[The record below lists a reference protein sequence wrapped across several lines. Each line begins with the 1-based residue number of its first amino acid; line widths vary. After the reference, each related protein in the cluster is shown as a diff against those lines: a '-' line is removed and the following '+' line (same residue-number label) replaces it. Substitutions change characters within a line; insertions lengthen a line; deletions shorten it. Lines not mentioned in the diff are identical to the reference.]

1 MVQPLAE
8 AVGRCV
14 AHARAP
20 AMASAARAGP
30 ARGGMSPAAARRGR
44 RRRAAAG
51 QANAQASG
59 TTSPE
64 LCPPVVDVRPLRR
77 GAWRSAEAT
86 NTEARDRAVAEV
98 ATALENWGFYSVI
111 NHGVDEAVAAR
122 FEAAQREFFALPK
135 EEKRRVKRTADNSRG
150 WFDDE
155 LTKQRLDWKVI
166 IISKTGAAG
175 APFCVLPAC
184 HTLTRTSRS
193 YGRSALTLERR
204 TGGWTLAR
212 R

>member
-1 MVQPLAE
+1 
-8 AVGRCV
+8 
-14 AHARAP
+14 
-20 AMASAARAGP
+20 
-30 ARGGMSPAAARRGR
+30 MSWR
-44 RRRAAAG
+44 
-51 QANAQASG
+51 
-59 TTSPE
+59 
-64 LCPPVVDVRPLRR
+64 PP
-77 GAWRSAEAT
+77 
-86 NTEARDRAVAEV
+86 
-98 ATALENWGFYSVI
+98 
-111 NHGVDEAVAAR
+111 GVDEAVAAR